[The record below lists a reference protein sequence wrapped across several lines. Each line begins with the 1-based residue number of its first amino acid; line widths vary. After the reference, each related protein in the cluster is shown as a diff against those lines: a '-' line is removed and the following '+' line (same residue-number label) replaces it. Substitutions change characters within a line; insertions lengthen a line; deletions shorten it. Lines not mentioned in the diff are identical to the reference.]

1 LFPENVYIIIIHNY
15 PMMFQCFPQQIPM
28 IVIDFPAPDLLR
40 EDAGDTTAKATLK
53 VLFGQAKSETG
64 FWGDGKPSMDR
75 DG

>member
-1 LFPENVYIIIIHNY
+1 
-15 PMMFQCFPQQIPM
+15 M

>member
-1 LFPENVYIIIIHNY
+1 
-15 PMMFQCFPQQIPM
+15 MMFQCFPQQIPM

-64 FWGDGKPSMDR
+64 VWGDGKPSMDR